1 MLTFESSLSYAILRK
16 RRKCFQGVKGKM
28 SMSAGQLIAILGI
41 GLTAVVLAVVMAIL
55 LLKMSQNSD

>member
-1 MLTFESSLSYAILRK
+1 
-16 RRKCFQGVKGKM
+16 M